1 METREVTKLKTN
13 AAGIAPALP
22 KSVRVGPLVY
32 TIKRWSHMAGD
43 NSEAYGLC
51 DRTTCVI
58 LVREDLSP
66 QKAAE
71 VLWHEVLHAAYSG
84 AGLTVGE
91 HFEERT
97 VNALTYTTLQV
108 IKDNPDLLVYLTEAL
123 DA

>member
-1 METREVTKLKTN
+1 MTKLKTN
-13 AAGIAPALP
+13 SVGIVPSLP

-32 TIKRWSHMAGD
+32 TIKRWSPMASS
-43 NSEAYGLC
+43 NAEAYGIC

-71 VLWHEVLHAAYSG
+71 TLWHEVLHAAYHG

-97 VNALTYTTLQV
+97 VNALTFTTLQV